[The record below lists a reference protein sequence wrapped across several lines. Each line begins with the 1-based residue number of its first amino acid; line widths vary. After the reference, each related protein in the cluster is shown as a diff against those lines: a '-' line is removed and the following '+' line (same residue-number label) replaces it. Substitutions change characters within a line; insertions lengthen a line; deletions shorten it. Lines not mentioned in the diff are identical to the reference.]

1 LEARLRA
8 ADPAQL
14 TIEEEGALAS
24 LLRTV
29 NRLTLPPVTERD

>member
-1 LEARLRA
+1 LRA

-14 TIEEEGALAS
+14 TADEERALES

-29 NRLTLPPVTERD
+29 NRLTLPTLNGCD